1 METGREELHRAVAD
15 ALTDNRGASMGELA
29 LTAGV
34 SRATL
39 HRVYGNR
46 DDLNVAVYGWLL
58 DQCDAVLDAAGVDAG
73 PIFEAFEKLIEQSY
87 PLAQSYWLLVA
98 TPSLEKVPALIARIE
113 AQDSRLEL
121 FFKRGQEEGGFR
133 PDLPP
138 RWLVYTL
145 GAQVMSTWYLV
156 KDGYATERDA
166 ASLIRRVLLE
176 GLLPLSRK

>member
-1 METGREELHRAVAD
+1 MDSGREKLHRAVAD

-29 LTAGV
+29 ASAGV

-46 DDLNVAVYGWLL
+46 DDLNVEVYGWLL
-58 DQCDAVLDAAGVDAG
+58 DQCDAALDSAGIDSGPVLDGFDS
-73 PIFEAFEKLIEQSY
+73 LIEESY
-87 PLAQSYWLLVA
+87 PLAQSYWLLIA
-98 TPSLEKVPALIARIE
+98 TPSLEKVPALLARIE
-113 AQDSRLEL
+113 AQDKRIDR
-121 FFKRGQEEGGFR
+121 FFRRGQDEGVFR

-156 KDGYATERDA
+156 KDGYAAERDA
-166 ASLIRRVLLE
+166 TSLIRRVLLE
-176 GLLPLSRK
+176 GVLDRGRG